1 MGNCFLMQPRASTD
15 AVCARVTSAALLSS
29 RAQRL
34 AGLDRELDR
43 LRRASAPPGP
53 ALTRAGFR
61 YDIPAGAGWPVV
73 TWVDLEGPAG
83 TAGLREGDVI
93 VGVDGVPTREG
104 GALGAG
110 TTDEE
115 GGGDVLGL
123 LRKGP
128 GDTLRLAV
136 RPVAPPAPSAA
147 AGALRML
154 LVALDCPAQPVT
166 PQHLSPP
173 VAEGWCGPPGWT
185 EGGVGSTGGADAVVA
200 FSGGDVGPVRL
211 GPSLPGEAKGQ

>member
-1 MGNCFLMQPRASTD
+1 
-15 AVCARVTSAALLSS
+15 VSS

-43 LRRASAPPGP
+43 LRRAYAPPGP

-61 YDIPAGAGWPVV
+61 YVIPAGASWPVV

-104 GALGAG
+104 GAQGEEA
-110 TTDEE
+110 TTGE

-136 RPVAPPAPSAA
+136 RPAASPAPSAA

-154 LVALDCPAQPVT
+154 LVVLDGPARPVSQ
-166 PQHLSPP
+166 QHPSPP
-173 VAEGWCGPPGWT
+173 VAGGWCGPQGYT
-185 EGGVGSTGGADAVVA
+185 EEGLGSTGGVDPVVV
-200 FSGGDVGPVRL
+200 FSGGDMVPVRL
-211 GPSLPGEAKGQ
+211 DPSLPGEAKVQ